1 MRLPLLLTW
10 LCPSDPIGYPK
21 VESSANQGSI
31 DGRKARQ
38 GRREDLLHLRVCS
51 EAAQACRRS
60 GGRRAVRDTGCG
72 GESLRASPSG
82 VQRRAR
88 AGGGRGGDRV
98 PAQVD
103 QPLSSSTFM
112 LTTPHLGGPCEKD
125 GGVGAPP
132 LQYRKE

>member
-10 LCPSDPIGYPK
+10 LCPSNPIGFPK
-21 VESSANQGSI
+21 VESSANPGSI

-51 EAAQACRRS
+51 EAAQAGRRS
-60 GGRRAVRDTGCG
+60 GDGRALRDTGG
-72 GESLRASPSG
+72 RGESLRARPSG

-88 AGGGRGGDRV
+88 AGGGRGGARV
-98 PAQVD
+98 PAEVD

-112 LTTPHLGGPCEKD
+112 LTTPHLGGRC
-125 GGVGAPP
+125 
-132 LQYRKE
+132 

>member
-1 MRLPLLLTW
+1 MRLPLWVPW

-21 VESSANQGSI
+21 VESSANPGSI

-38 GRREDLLHLRVCS
+38 GRREGLLHLRVCS
-51 EAAQACRRS
+51 EAAKACRRS
-60 GGRRAVRDTGCG
+60 GGRRAVRDPGG
-72 GESLRASPSG
+72 RGESLRAHPCR

-88 AGGGRGGDRV
+88 AVGGRGGARV

-112 LTTPHLGGPCEKD
+112 LTTPHLGGRC
-125 GGVGAPP
+125 
-132 LQYRKE
+132 